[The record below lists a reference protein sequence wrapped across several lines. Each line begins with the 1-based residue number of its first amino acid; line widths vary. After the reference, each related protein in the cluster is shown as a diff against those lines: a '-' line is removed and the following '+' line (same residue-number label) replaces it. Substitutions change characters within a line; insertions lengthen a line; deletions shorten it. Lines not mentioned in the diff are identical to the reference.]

1 MKIDKK
7 AEEAAETAEF
17 LTLVRQLSEDGRTKF
32 LAWCEQLI
40 ADAEAAKLAN
50 KPIPSRRP
58 A

>member
-1 MKIDKK
+1 MEIDKK

-40 ADAEAAKLAN
+40 SDAEAAKLASEAN
-50 KPIPSRRP
+50 RTHRT